1 MNILAN
7 TETMAPERVL
17 MTLDSVCTSEALRK
31 SKRMRELLRY
41 LVQES
46 IARPGEPV
54 TAEAIAASVFNRTNG
69 FDAIDDPI
77 VRTTVSRLRAA
88 LAVHYEQQ
96 DCEDEVEIRIPR
108 GGYMPEF
115 VPRVAKPVPRRRWE
129 SLRSNLWILNAVSV
143 VVALIAL
150 AVALNLGA
158 VACKP

>member
-1 MNILAN
+1 MTILAN
-7 TETMAPERVL
+7 TESMAPERVL
-17 MTLDSVCTSEALRK
+17 TTLDSVCTSEALRK

-88 LAVHYEQQ
+88 LAAHYDQVG
-96 DCEDEVEIRIPR
+96 CEDDVEIRIPR
-108 GGYMPEF
+108 GGYLPEF
-115 VPRVAKPVPRRRWE
+115 LPRTAKPAPRSRWE
-129 SLRSNLWILNAVSV
+129 GLRSNLWILNAAST
-143 VVALIAL
+143 VVALVALGIAL
-150 AVALNLGA
+150 TLGA
-158 VACKP
+158 SACTP